1 MQNEIMEI
9 KQYLYWLI
17 DLNVLKIQQQNTQI
31 NYAIVTVLLS
41 KSVVL

>member
-1 MQNEIMEI
+1 MQNEILEI